1 MNSDIELSN
10 NRREPYDIEDISNIK
25 IDMSF
30 EESISHL
37 NECIIC
43 KLTDIEC
50 FEEDLSKN
58 MFCLCNF
65 YYHESCYRDWIQ
77 YKKANKCLI
86 CNKDISCNYYTE
98 PLDEDNNEPLV
109 LSYRERQLLRR
120 QQILHRGISCWDT
133 GFNVICCIRPPY
145 TRNPYI
151 TAFLLQENNW
161 CCCFTCVIT
170 TGVLTAL
177 VLILYWSIKYPQVFI
192 M

>member
-1 MNSDIELSN
+1 MTDIELSY
-10 NRREPYDIEDISNIK
+10 NRNEPYDIDDISQVK

-58 MFCLCNF
+58 TFCDCNF
-65 YYHESCYRDWIQ
+65 YYHDSCYHDWMQ
-77 YKKANKCLI
+77 YKKSNKCLI
-86 CNKDISCNYYTE
+86 CNEDISCNYYSQPANE
-98 PLDEDNNEPLV
+98 PADEPLV

-120 QQILHRGISCWDT
+120 QQILHRNINGCDEF
-133 GFNVICCIRPPY
+133 FNMICCINPIFN

-151 TAFLLQENNW
+151 TSFLLQEKTW
-161 CCCFTCVIT
+161 CCCFSCIIVSGIF
-170 TGVLTAL
+170 TGLGFL
-177 VLILYWSIKYPQVFI
+177 LYWTIKFPQAFVV
-192 M
+192 